1 LTYLAFFCITFERI
15 EIMTG
20 VPMFVLANFL
30 NEVAYV
36 LEFVINIYMY
46 IIIARAIIS
55 WVNPDPYNPI
65 VRFLYQVTEPVLSRV
80 RRLLPNMGGLD
91 LSPLIV
97 LLVIFFLQKFVVNS
111 IFETVSRM
119 KFGIGVLP

>member
-1 LTYLAFFCITFERI
+1 
-15 EIMTG
+15 
-20 VPMFVLANFL
+20 MFVLANFL
-30 NEVAYV
+30 NAVAYV

-65 VRFLYQVTEPVLSRV
+65 GRFLYQATEPVLSRV
-80 RRLLPNMGGLD
+80 RRLLPTMGGLD
-91 LSPLIV
+91 LSPIIV
-97 LLVIFFLQKFVVNS
+97 LIFIVFLQKFVINS
-111 IFETVSRM
+111 IFEMVSRM

>member
-1 LTYLAFFCITFERI
+1 
-15 EIMTG
+15 
-20 VPMFVLANFL
+20 MFILANFL
-30 NEVAYV
+30 NAVAYV

-65 VRFLYQVTEPVLSRV
+65 VRFLYRATEPVLYRV
-80 RRLLPNMGGLD
+80 RRLLPDFGGLD
-91 LSPLIV
+91 ISPLIV
-97 LLVIFFLQKFVVNS
+97 ILLIFFLQKFVVNS
-111 IFETVSRM
+111 IFEMVNRM

>member
-1 LTYLAFFCITFERI
+1 
-15 EIMTG
+15 
-20 VPMFVLANFL
+20 MFVLANFL

>member
-1 LTYLAFFCITFERI
+1 
-15 EIMTG
+15 
-20 VPMFVLANFL
+20 MFVLANFL
-30 NEVAYV
+30 NAVAYV

-65 VRFLYQVTEPVLSRV
+65 VRFLYQATEPVLSRV
-80 RRLLPNMGGLD
+80 RRLLPTMGGLD

-97 LLVIFFLQKFVVNS
+97 LIVIVFLQKFVINS
-111 IFETVSRM
+111 IFEMVSRM